1 MARNSVEQIDKD
13 EKLIMSILEKD
24 AKENIDTL
32 ADRCGFSRQ
41 KVWRIIKRLEKTKL
55 IWGYAAINGGE
66 KMEVGNF
73 VVLIKKSSKPA
84 DEKTINSLVGREL
97 DEIAE
102 KMEVTIEN
110 SFFVHG
116 EFDWILTFNAKDL
129 RAAKKFHERLLKLY
143 TGMVAGSTLL
153 ETLVPLK
160 KQGIINPNIDDL
172 REYL

>member
-73 VVLIKKSSKPA
+73 VILIKKSSKPA

-102 KMEVTIEN
+102 KM
-110 SFFVHG
+110 
-116 EFDWILTFNAKDL
+116 D
-129 RAAKKFHERLLKLY
+129 
-143 TGMVAGSTLL
+143 TLAC
-153 ETLVPLK
+153 VPPTMISK
-160 KQGIINPNIDDL
+160 RVPRVYIDN
-172 REYL
+172 ESSEPK